1 MRSAANVTAIKP
13 LNRSAGLVPG
23 VAFAGIPI
31 VEMDSAASLISEAI
45 AMKTVETVKGLENA
59 RNAERRARLRRNV
72 LVAPGRGLFSVE
84 TRRQR
89 PIVVT

>member
-13 LNRSAGLVPG
+13 LNRSVGLVPG
-23 VAFAGIPI
+23 VAFVGIPI

-59 RNAERRARLRRNV
+59 
-72 LVAPGRGLFSVE
+72 
-84 TRRQR
+84 
-89 PIVVT
+89 